1 MKIIKN
7 IVSGGIILNLKLI
20 NNKMQSITLG
30 KKLKITVFSKPIHN
44 FLLN

>member
-30 KKLKITVFSKPIHN
+30 KKLKTVTIVPITISY
-44 FLLN
+44 L